1 MSSSTPLTIPPH
13 LRTWAEIDLE
23 AIVHNARI
31 AREKTGTDVM
41 GIVKANAYGHGAP
54 EVARALIDSVV
65 MYGVATLDEA
75 QELMSWQLPH
85 PILLLGPCL
94 PSERL
99 DAVRLGAICT
109 VSSAAEAA
117 AYSALDTE
125 MPALLNFKIDTGMG
139 RIGTWQGDAL
149 AELALIVQLPHVE
162 LRMISTHLPVADE
175 DEAFSK
181 GQLAHF
187 EKLAASFR
195 TLAPHSQIHSLNS
208 SGILGY
214 PQYAQNFV
222 RAGLML
228 YGSAYP
234 ADFQPLLRPALSWKA
249 RISLV
254 RDVGPGRSIS
264 YGRSFITSGTM
275 RIATIPVGYAD
286 GFPRQ
291 ASGQGAH
298 VLIGGRRCPVLGRV
312 TMDQILVDVSAA
324 GQVVAGDEVV
334 IIGEQGTERILAR
347 ELADAAGTITWDI
360 FTGLGSRV
368 KRLYLNQPLTA
379 K

>member
-1 MSSSTPLTIPPH
+1 VSSSSPLTIPPH
-13 LRTWAEIDLE
+13 LRTWTEIDLS
-23 AIVHNARI
+23 AIVHNARV
-31 AREKTGTDVM
+31 AREKTGADVM

-54 EVARALIDSVV
+54 EVARALIDSVT
-65 MYGVATLDEA
+65 MYGVATLAEA
-75 QELMSWQLPH
+75 QELTTWQLPH

-94 PSERL
+94 PSERA
-99 DAVRLGAICT
+99 DAIRLGAICT

-117 AYSALDTE
+117 AYSALVTE

-139 RIGTWQGDAL
+139 RIGTWQEEAL
-149 AELALIVQLPHVE
+149 AELALIVQLPRVE
-162 LRMISTHLPVADE
+162 VRMISTHLPVADE

-181 GQLAHF
+181 SQLAHF
-187 EKLAASFR
+187 EKLATSFR
-195 TLAPHSQIHSLNS
+195 TLAPHAQIHSLNS
-208 SGILGY
+208 SGILAY
-214 PQYAQNFV
+214 PEHAQSFV

-228 YGSAYP
+228 YGSVYP
-234 ADFQPLLRPALSWKA
+234 DEYQPLLRPALSWKA
-249 RISLV
+249 RVSLV

-264 YGRSFITSGTM
+264 YGRTFITDQAT

-312 TMDQILVDVSAA
+312 TMDQILVDVSAV
-324 GQVVAGDEVV
+324 GPVVAGDEAV
-334 IIGEQGTERILAR
+334 IIGEQGAERILAR
-347 ELADAAGTITWDI
+347 ELADAAGTISWDI
-360 FTGLGSRV
+360 FTGLGNRV